1 MIPSQ
6 TTCRIIKP
14 TKYAKLSLS
23 LRRRW
28 CLNSVDDQ
36 LSKETQTANMEPVGV
51 DHGFG
56 ETPISH
62 LVLGRVVDVE
72 AAAIEVMELSVRIAF
87 F

>member
-1 MIPSQ
+1 
-6 TTCRIIKP
+6 
-14 TKYAKLSLS
+14 
-23 LRRRW
+23 
-28 CLNSVDDQ
+28 
-36 LSKETQTANMEPVGV
+36 MEPVGV